1 MSGISW
7 DMELDNDMD
16 DYWVNIYRDSFTV
29 DESVAYHPETWDT
42 MIIGIRI
49 IVTRLELGRRED
61 TEQPQV
67 WNLPFNLSYAPW
79 RPNTR
84 EQPRRLTTPWTTIII
99 LVIWTILGIIQIR
112 QASKS
117 NTLINENDISLATHH
132 SYALYHHTLYN
143 NDDALLLPEPPS
155 RANLANNRSN
165 HSTIRGTR
173 ILSSIMS
180 MQQTQKQSPKHRN
193 GQSYAHT
200 RNRNEYI
207 LTRLQ
212 QLEHQTIKGHDQLEH
227 HPERDKKTSNRA

>member
-1 MSGISW
+1 MTITFYLYIFGRTIQYRIESIYRNNYLEHMSGISW
-7 DMELDNDMD
+7 DMELDDDMN

-61 TEQPQV
+61 TEQPRV

-79 RPNTR
+79 RPNTS
-84 EQPRRLTTPWTTIII
+84 EQPRRLTTPWITIII

-112 QASKS
+112 QASKR
-117 NTLINENDISLATHH
+117 NTLINENDTSHSFSIHH
-132 SYALYHHTLYN
+132 SYAHYPHTLYN
-143 NDDALLLPEPPS
+143 NNNALLLPEPPS

-173 ILSSIMS
+173 ILSGIMS
-180 MQQTQKQSPKHRN
+180 MQQTQKQSPSK
-193 GQSYAHT
+193 QSYA
-200 RNRNEYI
+200 
-207 LTRLQ
+207 
-212 QLEHQTIKGHDQLEH
+212 
-227 HPERDKKTSNRA
+227 

>member
-7 DMELDNDMD
+7 DMELDDDMD

-61 TEQPQV
+61 TEQPRV

-84 EQPRRLTTPWTTIII
+84 EQPRRLTTPWITIII

-112 QASKS
+112 QASKR
-117 NTLINENDISLATHH
+117 NTLLNKNDISLATHH

-143 NDDALLLPEPPS
+143 NDALLLPEPPS
-155 RANLANNRSN
+155 RANLANNHSN
-165 HSTIRGTR
+165 HSTMRSTR

-180 MQQTQKQSPKHRN
+180 MQQTQKPTPRKQH
-193 GQSYAHT
+193 SYS
-200 RNRNEYI
+200 NNWLNNY
-207 LTRLQ
+207 LTNW
-212 QLEHQTIKGHDQLEH
+212 T
-227 HPERDKKTSNRA
+227 NRA

>member
-1 MSGISW
+1 MTITFYLYIFGCTLQYRIESIYRNTYLEHMSGISW
-7 DMELDNDMD
+7 DMELDDDMD

-61 TEQPQV
+61 TEQPRV

-79 RPNTR
+79 RPNTQ
-84 EQPRRLTTPWTTIII
+84 EQTRRLTTPWTTIII

-112 QASKS
+112 QASKR

-132 SYALYHHTLYN
+132 RYALYHHTLYN

-155 RANLANNRSN
+155 STNLANNRGSR
-165 HSTIRGTR
+165 STIRDTR
-173 ILSSIMS
+173 ILSSVMS
-180 MQQTQKQSPKHRN
+180 MQQTQKSTSSKQI
-193 GQSYAHT
+193 YA
-200 RNRNEYI
+200 
-207 LTRLQ
+207 
-212 QLEHQTIKGHDQLEH
+212 
-227 HPERDKKTSNRA
+227 